1 MTEGQPKGEES
12 LLFKTLVWTFGIF
25 EYCSSLPCLE
35 YCAYRGEGPGA
46 SSCLAPDNRYW
57 CVEMCPLREWTICCA
72 QTDGAMF
79 ISDTFGDRVH
89 RMGQRTMRTAWPDNG
104 ADPLRIELQSES
116 LNYNLSMIVDTENVR
131 RKQQDKM
138 MFSQSDELWQLLMVQ
153 PVGGDALLSGGGS
166 IWIFGWVVWRI
177 SFVSRRF
184 SDKELLHQ
192 LKITPVTEIYEY
204 KNW

>member
-1 MTEGQPKGEES
+1 
-12 LLFKTLVWTFGIF
+12 
-25 EYCSSLPCLE
+25 
-35 YCAYRGEGPGA
+35 
-46 SSCLAPDNRYW
+46 
-57 CVEMCPLREWTICCA
+57 
-72 QTDGAMF
+72 
-79 ISDTFGDRVH
+79 
-89 RMGQRTMRTAWPDNG
+89 
-104 ADPLRIELQSES
+104 
-116 LNYNLSMIVDTENVR
+116 MIVDTENVR